1 MTSNTT
7 LKLITFDLEG
17 GSVNRCFKTPV
28 IIANAGCKK
37 RLSRKPTGL
46 QVLYRCGKIAA
57 LFLNIPTSRGD
68 RPASPPGFSAS
79 RFSRNFSDLETP
91 IYRAPLY
98 PLLMCIIVHHTR
110 YESNRAKPPDE
121 GRFGPESEPRRT
133 KIAPLGQSLV
143 ARGAHLLAQSGY
155 FSSPSFSLGND
166 SRPKRCPFF

>member
-1 MTSNTT
+1 MTSDIT

-28 IIANAGCKK
+28 IIANAGCRK
-37 RLSRKPTGL
+37 RLSRKLGYCIT
-46 QVLYRCGKIAA
+46 GKIAA

-98 PLLMCIIVHHTR
+98 M
-110 YESNRAKPPDE
+110 
-121 GRFGPESEPRRT
+121 RT
-133 KIAPLGQSLV
+133 GD
-143 ARGAHLLAQSGY
+143 G
-155 FSSPSFSLGND
+155 
-166 SRPKRCPFF
+166 SREIRIK

>member
-28 IIANAGCKK
+28 IIANAGCRK
-37 RLSRKPTGL
+37 RLSRKLG
-46 QVLYRCGKIAA
+46 YGKIAA

-98 PLLMCIIVHHTR
+98 PLLMCHYSTSYQVFRALVQRCTAQAWYNISTVLIYNIFVLRRIMLGSRKPLYNTVAIAVQHLKIILSCTAWR
-110 YESNRAKPPDE
+110 M
-121 GRFGPESEPRRT
+121 F
-133 KIAPLGQSLV
+133 
-143 ARGAHLLAQSGY
+143 
-155 FSSPSFSLGND
+155 
-166 SRPKRCPFF
+166 